1 MPLVSVIVPIY
12 NAEKY
17 LEQCVESILSQTYR
31 SMEILLIDD
40 GSTDGCSDIC
50 EKYALED
57 TRVRVIHKPNGGL
70 VSARKTGVK
79 EAVGDYVIWVDADDW
94 IEPDYIEEL
103 VKVQERT
110 QVKMVAADLYFDI
123 DDSSKVIRNG
133 FPYGVYDA
141 GELYRSLLYSGRFY
155 EYGINP
161 HLVTKLIHREIL
173 QQKQMAVDER
183 IVAGEDAAVTY
194 PCVLAADKICI
205 ANVCGYH
212 YVQRP
217 GSMTKTESA
226 GEKQRIRVL
235 FSYLEKSFERAGLRE
250 LFRPQLNQYKKY
262 FIMLRKIELLDNPKS
277 GEVLQPYGG
286 IRKGSKVVL
295 YGAGGLGQSIFRYLT
310 VDKGVEIAAWLDR
323 SYAAYRA
330 NSMSVDAPEHIL
342 ALRDSYDYVIIANIS
357 GETAE
362 AIRQDL
368 IQMGVKPGRIKWL
381 SEKFLRADMELEEL
395 TGA

>member
-17 LEQCVESILSQTYR
+17 LEQCVDSILSQTYR

-40 GSTDGCSDIC
+40 GSTDGCFTIC
-50 EKYALED
+50 KKYAEED
-57 TRVRVIHKPNGGL
+57 ARIRVVHKPNGGL
-70 VSARKTGVK
+70 VGARKTGVK

-103 VKVQERT
+103 VKAQKRT

-123 DDSSKVIRNG
+123 DNSSKVIRNG
-133 FPYGVYDA
+133 FSYGVYDVR
-141 GELYRSLLYSGRFY
+141 ELYHSLLYSGRFY

-161 HLVTKLIHREIL
+161 HLVTKLIYREIL

-194 PCVLAADKICI
+194 PCLLAVDKICI
-205 ANVCGYH
+205 TNVCGYH

-226 GEKQRIRVL
+226 GEEQRIQVL
-235 FSYLEKSFERAGLRE
+235 FSYLEKSFERAGLRDI
-250 LFRPQLNQYKKY
+250 FRSQLNQYKKY
-262 FIMLRKIELLDNPKS
+262 FMMLRKIELLDNPKS
-277 GEVLQPYGG
+277 DEVLQPYGG
-286 IRKGSKVVL
+286 IRMGSKVVL

-310 VDKGVEIAAWLDR
+310 VDKGVEIVAWLDR
-323 SYAAYRA
+323 SYTTYRT

-342 ALRDSYDYVIIANIS
+342 TLGDSYDYVIIANTS
-357 GETAE
+357 GEIAE
-362 AIRQDL
+362 AIKQDL
-368 IQMGVKPGRIKWL
+368 IQMDVKPGRIKWL
-381 SEKFLRADMELEEL
+381 SEKFLREDGELEEL